1 MGSTAGRLADRR
13 RRIESLRRGDYSAGE
28 HIVVVGMDIAG
39 SWQRSRE
46 LVAESCSAA
55 PLDEALPD
63 LTASAYGQALE
74 SCVGELETLAIESGM
89 VAAVSDADGRL
100 LWTGCSRSMRT
111 RAERV
116 HFVPGGRWDER
127 SVGTNALALALR
139 YRRPASVFSAEHF
152 IPAVQDWVCYA
163 APVRDA
169 VSGEVMGVVDLST
182 TWNKH
187 SPLALHAVERFA
199 QRVSDALRSVS
210 QAPVLRLRML
220 GSPHAMLHG
229 KPLPLSPRQVE
240 ILCLLAL
247 HPEGMDLER
256 LHAAIY
262 GDRTVGVAT
271 LKTEV
276 SQLRERLGGAI
287 GSRPYRLLVNWQ
299 ADFMDLEQALNAGRV
314 ENALACYR
322 GAFLPRTESP
332 LLRTWRDCLESRLSD
347 AIFRVDDPDLLLN
360 HLGQSP
366 EAVDAL
372 ERLVELLPADH
383 PGRSLLA
390 RTFGDVAG

>member
-1 MGSTAGRLADRR
+1 MAGSMTSLAERR
-13 RRIESLRRGDYSAGE
+13 RRIESIRRGERSAGE
-28 HIVVVGMDIAG
+28 RIVVVGMDIAG

-46 LVAESCSAA
+46 AVSETCSAA
-55 PLDEALPD
+55 PMDGDATKDWADSL
-63 LTASAYGQALE
+63 YGQAVTT
-74 SCVGELETLAIESGM
+74 CVGELESLARESGM
-89 VAAVSDADGRL
+89 VAAVSDAGGRL

-163 APVRDA
+163 APVSDPA
-169 VSGEVMGVVDLST
+169 SGETLGVVDLST
-182 TWNKH
+182 TWNRH
-187 SPLALHAVERFA
+187 SPLALHAVEHFA
-199 QRVSDALRSVS
+199 QRVSRALQALS
-210 QAPVLRLRML
+210 QAPMLRLRML
-220 GSPHAMLHG
+220 GTPQAFLQG
-229 KPLPLSPRQVE
+229 KPVSLSPRQLE

-247 HPEGMDLER
+247 HPEGLDLER
-256 LHAAIY
+256 LHAALY
-262 GDRTVGVAT
+262 GDRPVSVAT

-299 ADFMDLEQALNAGRV
+299 ADFRDLEQALDAGRI
-314 ENALACYR
+314 ESALANYR
-322 GAFLPRTESP
+322 GSFLSRTESP
-332 LLRTWRDCLESRLSD
+332 LLCAWRDCLESRLSD

-360 HLGQSP
+360 HLGQTP
-366 EAVDAL
+366 EAFDAL
-372 ERLVELLPADH
+372 QRLGELLPADH
-383 PGRSLLA
+383 PGRQLLA
-390 RTFGDVAG
+390 RTFGEV

>member
-1 MGSTAGRLADRR
+1 MTNIAGRLADRR
-13 RRIESLRRGDYSAGE
+13 RRIESLRRGDRSVGE
-28 HIVVVGMDIAG
+28 NIRVVGMDIAG

-46 LVAESCSAA
+46 AVPETRSAA

-63 LTASAYGQALE
+63 LADSAYGQALVA
-74 SCVGELETLAIESGM
+74 CVDELEAVAMESGM
-89 VAAVSDADGRL
+89 VAAISDADGRL

-163 APVRDA
+163 APVRDTI
-169 VSGEVMGVVDLST
+169 SGEVMGVVDLST
-182 TWNKH
+182 TWNRH

-199 QRVSDALRSVS
+199 ERMSQALQVVS

-220 GSPHAMLHG
+220 GTQQASIHG
-229 KPLPLSPRQVE
+229 RALSLSPRQME

-314 ENALACYR
+314 EAALACFR
-322 GAFLPRTESP
+322 GGFLPRTESP

-347 AIFRVDDPDLLLN
+347 AIFRIDDPDLLLN

-366 EAVDAL
+366 EAVDAVA
-372 ERLVELLPADH
+372 RLVELLPANH
-383 PGRSLLA
+383 PVRSLLA
-390 RTFGDVAG
+390 HTFDDPLR

>member
-1 MGSTAGRLADRR
+1 MKGSVTSLAERR
-13 RRIESLRRGDYSAGE
+13 RRIESIRRGDGSPDE
-28 HIVVVGMDIAG
+28 RKVVVGMDIAG

-46 LVAESCSAA
+46 AVPETRSAA
-55 PLDEALPD
+55 PLDQCANDWSQTP
-63 LTASAYGQALE
+63 YGRAVA
-74 SCVGELETLAIESGM
+74 SCVDELETVARESGM
-89 VAAVSDADGRL
+89 VAAVSDAEGRL

-139 YRRPASVFSAEHF
+139 YRRPSSVFSAEHF

-169 VSGEVMGVVDLST
+169 GSGEVMGVVDLST
-182 TWNKH
+182 TWNRH

-199 QRVSDALRSVS
+199 HRVS
-210 QAPVLRLRML
+210 QALQSLNTVPVLRLRML
-220 GSPHAMLHG
+220 GTPQATLQG
-229 KPLPLSPRQVE
+229 RPLPLSPRQLE

-247 HPEGMDLER
+247 HPEGLDLER
-256 LHAAIY
+256 LHAALY
-262 GDRTVGVAT
+262 GDRPVSLAT

-299 ADFMDLEQALNAGRV
+299 ADFRDLEQALDAGRI
-314 ENALACYR
+314 ESALACYR

-332 LLRTWRDCLESRLSD
+332 LLRAWRDCLESRLSD
-347 AIFRVDDPDLLLN
+347 AIFHVNDPDLLLN
-360 HLGQSP
+360 HLGQYP

-372 ERLVELLPADH
+372 QRLGELLPSDH
-383 PGRSLLA
+383 PGHHLLA
-390 RTFGDVAG
+390 RTFGDI

>member
-1 MGSTAGRLADRR
+1 MTATATRLAARR
-13 RRIESLRRGDYSAGE
+13 RRIESLRRGERSPGE
-28 HIVVVGMDIAG
+28 HILVVGMDIAG
-39 SWQRSRE
+39 SWQRSRIC
-46 LVAESCSAA
+46 VPESCSAA
-55 PLDEALPD
+55 PLDENDAD
-63 LTASAYGQALE
+63 WTTSAYGQAIA
-74 SCVGELETLAIESGM
+74 SCVDELETAALESGM
-89 VAAVSDADGRL
+89 VAAISDADSRL

-152 IPAVQDWVCYA
+152 MPSVQDWVCYA
-163 APVRDA
+163 APVRDS
-169 VSGEVMGVVDLST
+169 VSGEVLGVVDLST
-182 TWNKH
+182 IWNRH
-187 SPLALHAVERFA
+187 SSLALHAVERFA
-199 QRVSDALRSVS
+199 QRLSQALLDVSE
-210 QAPVLRLRML
+210 APVLRLRML
-220 GSPHAMLHG
+220 GTPQALLRG
-229 KPLPLSPRQVE
+229 RVLPLSPRQLE

-247 HPEGMDLER
+247 YPEGMDLER

-262 GDRTVGVAT
+262 GDRPVGAAT

-299 ADFMDLEQALNAGRV
+299 ADFMDLEQALDAGRI

-332 LLRTWRDCLESRLSD
+332 LLRAWRDCLESRLSD
-347 AIFRVDDPDLLLN
+347 AIFRIDDPDLLLN
-360 HLGQSP
+360 HLGQTP

-372 ERLVELLPADH
+372 ERLVELLPPDH
-383 PGRSLLA
+383 PGRNLLA
-390 RTFGDVAG
+390 NTFRDDAR

>member
-1 MGSTAGRLADRR
+1 VNNTSGRLADRR
-13 RRIESLRRGDYSAGE
+13 RRIESLRRGERSTGE

-46 LVAESCSAA
+46 AVSETCSAA
-55 PLDEALPD
+55 PLDDAAPD
-63 LTASAYGQALE
+63 WTGSAYGQALVA
-74 SCVGELETLAIESGM
+74 CVDELETVAIESGM

-163 APVRDA
+163 APVRDT

-182 TWNKH
+182 TWNRH

-199 QRVSDALRSVS
+199 ERVSQALQVVS

-220 GSPHAMLHG
+220 GTPQASIHG
-229 KPLPLSPRQVE
+229 KVLPLSPRQME

-314 ENALACYR
+314 EAALAGYR
-322 GAFLPRTESP
+322 GGFLPRTESP

-347 AIFRVDDPDLLLN
+347 AIFRIDDPDLLLT

-366 EAVDAL
+366 EAVDAV
-372 ERLVELLPADH
+372 ERLVELLPGDH
-383 PGRSLLA
+383 PVRARLLQT
-390 RTFGDVAG
+390 RDSQR

>member
-1 MGSTAGRLADRR
+1 MTCSATSLAARR
-13 RRIESLRRGDYSAGE
+13 RRIESVRSGDLAAGE
-28 HIVVVGMDIAG
+28 RIGVVGMDIAG

-46 LVAESCSAA
+46 AVPETRSAA
-55 PLDEALPD
+55 PIDEARPSD
-63 LTASAYGQALE
+63 WTGTAYGQAIQ
-74 SCVGELETLAIESGM
+74 SCIDELETVARESGM
-89 VAAVSDADGRL
+89 VAAVSDAEGRL
-100 LWTGCSRSMRT
+100 LWTGCSRSMRN
-111 RAERV
+111 RAEQV

-163 APVRDA
+163 APVSDPS
-169 VSGEVMGVVDLST
+169 SGETLGVVDLST
-182 TWNKH
+182 TWNRH

-199 QRVSDALRSVS
+199 QRVTQALQSLS

-220 GSPHAMLHG
+220 GTPQALLQGRALS
-229 KPLPLSPRQVE
+229 LSPRELE

-247 HPEGMDLER
+247 HPEGLDLER
-256 LHAAIY
+256 MHAALY
-262 GDRTVGVAT
+262 GDRPVGVAT

-299 ADFMDLEQALNAGRV
+299 ADFRDLEQALDAGRI
-314 ENALACYR
+314 ECALSNYR
-322 GAFLPRTESP
+322 GSFLPRTESP
-332 LLRTWRDCLESRLSD
+332 LLRAWRDCLESRLSD

-360 HLGQSP
+360 HLGQAP

-372 ERLVELLPADH
+372 QRLGELLAPDH
-383 PGRSLLA
+383 PGRELLA
-390 RTFGDVAG
+390 RTFGEV

>member
-1 MGSTAGRLADRR
+1 MNNTAGRLADRR
-13 RRIESLRRGDYSAGE
+13 RRIESLRRGERSTGE
-28 HIVVVGMDIAG
+28 NILVVGMDIAG

-46 LVAESCSAA
+46 AVSETCSAA
-55 PLDEALPD
+55 PLDDTTPD
-63 LTASAYGQALE
+63 WAGSAYGQALVA
-74 SCVGELETLAIESGM
+74 CVDELETVAIESGM

-163 APVRDA
+163 APVRDS

-182 TWNKH
+182 TWNRH

-199 QRVSDALRSVS
+199 ERVSQALQVVS

-220 GSPHAMLHG
+220 GTPQATIHG
-229 KPLPLSPRQVE
+229 KALSLSPRQME
-240 ILCLLAL
+240 ILSLLAL

-314 ENALACYR
+314 EVALACYR
-322 GAFLPRTESP
+322 GGFLPRTESP
-332 LLRTWRDCLESRLSD
+332 LLRTWRDCMESRLSD

-360 HLGQSP
+360 HLGQTP
-366 EAVDAL
+366 EAVDAV

-383 PGRSLLA
+383 PARSLLV
-390 RTFGDVAG
+390 RNFDEKR